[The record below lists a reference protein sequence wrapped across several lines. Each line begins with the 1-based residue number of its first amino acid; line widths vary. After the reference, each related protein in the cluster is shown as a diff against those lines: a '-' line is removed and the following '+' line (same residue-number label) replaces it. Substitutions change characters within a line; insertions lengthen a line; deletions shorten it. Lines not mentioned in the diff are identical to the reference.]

1 MTFIKK
7 IFEDNVDEQVHRQF
21 TRFSKGTF
29 ENKALM
35 KIKKSKDKFTI
46 YTSFDLSSDLVR
58 IFSDLIK
65 ETNISGRLI
74 KKGKKQDIEE
84 NVNSEQLKKLLEEND
99 YCLLDIETDDY
110 SLKCKKNLSKPGK
123 KLDPKFC
130 SAVLPL
136 EELDEFA
143 FDIKEN
149 FKQAEISHIYIITD
163 IIALKEYENDP
174 EKARIFAKRK
184 GKIIRLIKTNGKE
197 IKSEK
202 ELLI

>member
-1 MTFIKK
+1 MTFIKE

-35 KIKKSKDKFTI
+35 KIKKSKDKFAI
-46 YTSFDLSSDLVR
+46 YTSYDLSLDLVR

-84 NVNSEQLKKLLEEND
+84 KVNAEKLKRLLEEND
-99 YCLLDIETDDY
+99 YCLLDIETDGY
-110 SLKCKKNLSKPGK
+110 SLKCKKNIPKPGK
-123 KLDPKFC
+123 DLDPKFC

-136 EELDEFA
+136 EKLDEFA

-149 FKQAEISHIYIITD
+149 FKQAEISHTYIINE
-163 IIALKEYENDP
+163 IIIPKEYENDL

-184 GKIIRLIKTNGKE
+184 GRIIRLIKIDGKE

-202 ELLI
+202 ELLV